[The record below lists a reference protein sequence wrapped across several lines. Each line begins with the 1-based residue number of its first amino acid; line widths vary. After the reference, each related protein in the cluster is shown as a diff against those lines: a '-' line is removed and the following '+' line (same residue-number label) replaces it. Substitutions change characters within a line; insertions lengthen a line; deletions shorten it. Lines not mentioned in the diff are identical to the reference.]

1 MKKAAQLIIFSLSQF
16 PAKIPDPMTTV
27 NRVLGQASGTMT
39 NNPVSALVFS
49 AKMHYNCN
57 NNKNFKPKG
66 TDR

>member
-1 MKKAAQLIIFSLSQF
+1 
-16 PAKIPDPMTTV
+16 MTTV